1 MTGIEQAI
9 HAIGSQAKL
18 AEALGCSQQNVSM
31 MLRNGYAPIKW
42 VRAIEQ
48 ATGVSRDLL
57 IDPSLLD
64 LLAPADV

>member
-42 VRAIEQ
+42 IRAIEQ
-48 ATGVSRDLL
+48 ATGVPRDQL
-57 IDPSLLD
+57 INPALAD
-64 LLAPADV
+64 LLAPVDV

>member
-9 HAIGSQAKL
+9 HAIGSQANL
-18 AEALGCSQQNVSM
+18 AKALGCSQQNVSM

-42 VRAIEQ
+42 IRAIEQ

-57 IDPSLLD
+57 INPALAD
-64 LLAPADV
+64 LLAPTDI

>member
-18 AEALGCSQQNVSM
+18 AEALGCSQQNISM

-42 VRAIEQ
+42 IRAIEQ
-48 ATGVSRDLL
+48 ATGISRDLL
-57 IDPSLLD
+57 INPALAD

>member
-42 VRAIEQ
+42 IRAIEQ
-48 ATGVSRDLL
+48 ATGVPRDQL
-57 IDPSLLD
+57 IDPALVD

>member
-31 MLRNGYAPIKW
+31 MLRTGYAPIKW

-48 ATGVSRDLL
+48 ATGVPRDRL
-57 IDPSLLD
+57 INPALAD